1 MVTSWALLWTRNGRG
16 CILPVSNDRIIHVYA
31 NIYQVLQAAAAIKM
45 LMTNFPAQID
55 VSRAEELYARV
66 TTEKKRKFRQR
77 SPREIQL
84 RGINY
89 ARLVPRAPTCWGPH
103 RQHSVPIASKCRRA
117 VWQRRPSTPHF
128 PFTSTR
134 ASHSP
139 RSLFSK
145 RCSLPARARG
155 LSRAALG
162 WSGERV
168 RLAVAWPPEMLSD
181 GEIGKYLEA
190 RLCPWVYYSHK

>member
-1 MVTSWALLWTRNGRG
+1 MVTSWALLGTRNGRG

-89 ARLVPRAPTCWGPH
+89 ARLVPRAPTC
-103 RQHSVPIASKCRRA
+103 
-117 VWQRRPSTPHF
+117 
-128 PFTSTR
+128 
-134 ASHSP
+134 
-139 RSLFSK
+139 
-145 RCSLPARARG
+145 
-155 LSRAALG
+155 
-162 WSGERV
+162 
-168 RLAVAWPPEMLSD
+168 
-181 GEIGKYLEA
+181 
-190 RLCPWVYYSHK
+190 